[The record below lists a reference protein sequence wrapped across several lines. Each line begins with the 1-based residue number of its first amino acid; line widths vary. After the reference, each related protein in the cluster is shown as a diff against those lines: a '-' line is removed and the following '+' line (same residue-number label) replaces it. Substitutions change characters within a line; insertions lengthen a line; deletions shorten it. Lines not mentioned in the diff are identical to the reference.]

1 MRKSLLPL
9 LTFFILVSFFMSC
22 TFDKEISTVKFASTD
37 PFKETITP
45 SQTFTIV
52 GKEDN
57 VVEGKSG
64 TLIVIPAGSF
74 KDANGNTINEKIE
87 IELTEALSLEDMILS
102 NLTTTSDGNLLQT
115 DGMLYLNATMGG
127 KQLHIDAENPI
138 YIEIP
143 TEKKIP
149 GMMAY
154 KGLRDEN
161 GNMNWIEPKALEQYL
176 VTVDM
181 DLLDFLPNGF
191 ADSVQTGL
199 PFRKHKILSKA
210 LVDSLYYSLTP
221 SSGESDFSDFE
232 SVDFNEPFYNR
243 NKQVVNGKYTEG
255 SYSRKDTSYK
265 YYDSKSQTVVIK
277 DSTIMDSATLDTA
290 MPCGINPASIKVI
303 NSDKYQNTL
312 IATREFE
319 IRLQTIFKSCRTDIL
334 EMYINSLEKN
344 LWELD
349 STAMIRMGGDELASS
364 FETFYKQKLTNV
376 ENGKVYAA
384 LLQGYYKRKLA
395 EIENQLRAA
404 RAKIE
409 KELKQKNEVAAK
421 VATEYKELLFKRET
435 YRMER
440 YGFEWS
446 STGWINID
454 KENTIKEDWYAPL
467 EVTVENAGVC
477 DRVYTYVVF
486 KSMKSIYR
494 LNTDNNQLFY
504 VGNSVDR
511 QMIMPKDEAAVVM
524 CIGYAGETPYFGSE
538 KFTCGKEK
546 ELNVKI
552 KEASL
557 DKIKR
562 KLRKYDDYA
571 QENRIDVDLKYMAFF
586 ANEKKR
592 QEKLREEAQF
602 IRKLVDVAF
611 PCCAEILDGKL
622 LFNQNCSPCHKI
634 DLKSIGPALAGLT
647 SKHSME
653 YLIKFTRDNNELRRN
668 GDAHA
673 RKVYNDYN
681 GSAMPEFNLTD
692 QQIRAI
698 YKYIDENSTVEE

>member
-1 MRKSLLPL
+1 MRKPSLAL
-9 LTFFILVSFFMSC
+9 LAFLTLIMLFSSC
-22 TFDKEISTVKFASTD
+22 TFDKETSTVKFASTD

-45 SQTFTIV
+45 SQTFYIV
-52 GKEDN
+52 GKDDN
-57 VVEGKSG
+57 VVEGKNG

-74 KDANGNTINEKIE
+74 KDADGNTINEKIE

-102 NLTTTSDGNLLQT
+102 NLTTTSDGHLLQT

-127 KQLHIDAENPI
+127 KQLHIDANNPI

-154 KGLRDEN
+154 KGVRDEN

-191 ADSVQTGL
+191 ADTVQSGL
-199 PFRKHKILSKA
+199 PFRKHKTSSKT
-210 LVDSLYYSLTP
+210 LVDSLYYSLDP
-221 SSGESDFSDFE
+221 SSGSAPLFGTTSFDY
-232 SVDFNEPFYNR
+232 NEAFYNR
-243 NKQVVNGKYTEG
+243 DKQVVDGKYTEG
-255 SYSRKDTSYK
+255 SYSRKDTSYS
-265 YYDSKSQTVVIK
+265 YIDTKSLTEVIK
-277 DSTIMDSATLDTA
+277 DSTIIYNSTADTA
-290 MPCGINPASIKVI
+290 MPCGINPASVKVI

-319 IRLQTIFKSCRTDIL
+319 TRLQTIFKTCRTDIL

-349 STAMIRMGGDELASS
+349 SNAMVRMRGDELSSS
-364 FETFYKQKLTNV
+364 FEAFYKQKLTNV

-384 LLQGYYKRKLA
+384 LLQEYYQRKLK
-395 EIENQLRAA
+395 EVEKQLETA
-404 RAKIE
+404 RAKVE

-421 VATEYKELLFKRET
+421 VSTEYKELLFKRET

-454 KENTIKEDWYAPL
+454 KENTIKVDWREPL
-467 EVTVENAGVC
+467 EVTVDNATVC
-477 DRVYTYVVF
+477 DRIYTYVVF

-511 QMIMPKDEAAVVM
+511 KMIMPKDEDAVVM

-538 KFTCGKEK
+538 KIVCGKDTV
-546 ELNVKI
+546 LNITI

-557 DKIKR
+557 NKIKR
-562 KLRKYDDYA
+562 KLRKYDEYA
-571 QENRIDVDLKYMAFF
+571 QENRIDVHLQYMAFF
-586 ANEKKR
+586 AKEKKR
-592 QEKLREEAQF
+592 QEKLKEEAKF

-611 PCCAEILDGKL
+611 PCCA
-622 LFNQNCSPCHKI
+622 
-634 DLKSIGPALAGLT
+634 
-647 SKHSME
+647 
-653 YLIKFTRDNNELRRN
+653 NNFAEE
-668 GDAHA
+668 
-673 RKVYNDYN
+673 V
-681 GSAMPEFNLTD
+681 
-692 QQIRAI
+692 
-698 YKYIDENSTVEE
+698 DE

>member
-1 MRKSLLPL
+1 MRKLALLAFISLITL
-9 LTFFILVSFFMSC
+9 FSSC
-22 TFDKEISTVKFASTD
+22 TFDKETSTVKFASTD

-52 GKEDN
+52 GKDDN
-57 VVEGKSG
+57 VVEGKNG

-74 KDANGNTINEKIE
+74 KDTDGNTVNEKIE

-102 NLTTTSDGNLLQT
+102 NLTTTSDGHLLQT

-127 KQLHIDAENPI
+127 KQLHIDANNPI

-154 KGLRDEN
+154 KGVRDEN

-199 PFRKHKILSKA
+199 PFRNHKTSSKE

-221 SSGESDFSDFE
+221 SSGESDISDFE

-243 NKQVVNGKYTEG
+243 NKQVVDGKYTDD
-255 SYSRKDTSYK
+255 SYDYNST
-265 YYDSKSQTVVIK
+265 I
-277 DSTIMDSATLDTA
+277 DSTEEAVAENDTVSSE
-290 MPCGINPASIKVI
+290 PCGIHPASIKVI

-319 IRLQTIFKSCRTDIL
+319 TRLQMIFQTCNTDVL
-334 EMYINSLEKN
+334 EIYINGLEKN

-349 STAMIRMGGDELASS
+349 STAMVKMGNDELAST

-384 LLQGYYKRKLA
+384 LLQGYYQGKLK
-395 EIENQLRAA
+395 EVEKQLETA
-404 RAKIE
+404 RSKVE
-409 KELKQKNEVAAK
+409 RELKQKNEVAAK

-454 KENTIKEDWYAPL
+454 VGVTPKKDWWAPL
-467 EVTVENAGVC
+467 EVNVENAGVC

-486 KSMKSIYR
+486 KPMKSIYR

-511 QMIMPKDEAAVVM
+511 KMIMPKDENAVVI
-524 CIGYAGETPYFGSE
+524 CIGYVGETPYFGSE
-538 KFTCGKEK
+538 TLVCGKDTV
-546 ELNVKI
+546 LNITI

-557 DKIKR
+557 KKIKR

-586 ANEKKR
+586 AKEKKR
-592 QEKLREEAQF
+592 QEKLIEEARF
-602 IRKLVDVAF
+602 IRKLACLAF
-611 PCCAEILDGKL
+611 PCCG
-622 LFNQNCSPCHKI
+622 
-634 DLKSIGPALAGLT
+634 
-647 SKHSME
+647 E
-653 YLIKFTRDNNELRRN
+653 Y
-668 GDAHA
+668 
-673 RKVYNDYN
+673 
-681 GSAMPEFNLTD
+681 P
-692 QQIRAI
+692 
-698 YKYIDENSTVEE
+698 DEVEE